1 MTTVIII
8 LLLSITTM
16 VVLLMAARGRGAA
29 IKRVDEL
36 PQHTE
41 PLDVQAFRNLMSPRD
56 ERFLRE
62 NLSGREYRRVQR
74 LRLRAGIEYARRAT
88 RNAAVL
94 LRLGEAARNNP
105 DPEVSRAAQELAAN
119 AVMLRVVG
127 LAVTAELASR
137 MLVPGSGFS
146 VSGLHATERVAL
158 LVRLQAPAAV
168 SRISAAL

>member
-74 LRLRAGIEYARRAT
+74 LRLRAGIEYARRAKQ
-88 RNAAVL
+88 
-94 LRLGEAARNNP
+94 
-105 DPEVSRAAQELAAN
+105 RATILIQ
-119 AVMLRVVG
+119 R
-127 LAVTAELASR
+127 S
-137 MLVPGSGFS
+137 P
-146 VSGLHATERVAL
+146 
-158 LVRLQAPAAV
+158 APPR
-168 SRISAAL
+168 SSPPMR